1 MQNTHPCQG
10 GQVPERVVLCKQG
23 IHYPHKPSVNSSN
36 SGSRY
41 HSQPIRGY
49 NPSHVITLRGR
60 YSPDPKQICLVINQL
75 QMLESLHAVS
85 FLLLVEEHGN
95 MLLLLKNP
103 GTEFTRTRILRII
116 KPEEI
121 FIVHRLDLVRKL
133 QSLLIGQ
140 EVDDGVSLHDVPG
153 VEHHGA
159 RLEERHC
166 GKMPSKVEL
175 ENL

>member
-1 MQNTHPCQG
+1 M
-10 GQVPERVVLCKQG
+10 
-23 IHYPHKPSVNSSN
+23 
-36 SGSRY
+36 
-41 HSQPIRGY
+41 
-49 NPSHVITLRGR
+49 
-60 YSPDPKQICLVINQL
+60 
-75 QMLESLHAVS
+75 
-85 FLLLVEEHGN
+85 
-95 MLLLLKNP
+95 
-103 GTEFTRTRILRII
+103 ILRII

-133 QSLLIGQ
+133 QSLLVGQ

-166 GKMPSKVEL
+166 GEMPSKVEL